1 MPLGDSSR
9 AGSSRP
15 SALAARAVRCR
26 IGEVN
31 RYGLTAALR
40 GRVAVT
46 AGGRGASP
54 APLLECLIA
63 DADSTDRRLLHD
75 LLVRAG
81 RVAVLGE
88 TSDGMDLRRLVRQR
102 EPDVLFLDVRM
113 PSDVLDRMLA
123 GDRQLPCLVV
133 LSSALASDATVAY
146 TAGATD
152 FLLKPYTLAR
162 LDLAVARTEGRLAE
176 LARLGSLRSDDG
188 GAPPSVQAE
197 ARRATRETG
206 MLAIASQGRVEYV
219 SPSSIV
225 WVASAGD
232 GARIFISDRVIA
244 ARSSLMDLA
253 QRLDPQIFLRTH
265 RGALVNVEM
274 VTRLESTGAGGVVV
288 LSSGQQ
294 VPVAKRRIAE
304 VRRALRL
311 SHRRLLPTA
320 PAARSA

>member
-1 MPLGDSSR
+1 M
-9 AGSSRP
+9 
-15 SALAARAVRCR
+15 
-26 IGEVN
+26 N
-31 RYGLTAALR
+31 RFGRTAALR
-40 GRVAVT
+40 GRVAVAT
-46 AGGRGASP
+46 GGRGATP
-54 APLLECLIA
+54 TRLLQCLIA
-63 DADSTDRRLLHD
+63 DADFADRRLLRD
-75 LLVRAG
+75 LLARDG
-81 RVAVLGE
+81 RVAVLAE
-88 TSDGMDLRRLVRQR
+88 TSDGMDLRRLVQQR
-102 EPDVLFLDVRM
+102 EPDVLFLDMRM

-123 GDRQLPCLVV
+123 GDRRLPCLVV
-133 LSSALASDATVAY
+133 LSSALASDATLAY

-162 LDLAVARTEGRLAE
+162 LDLAVARAQGRLAE
-176 LARLGSLRSDDG
+176 LARL
-188 GAPPSVQAE
+188 QADRCDE
-197 ARRATRETG
+197 DVAAATPVDARRAPHEPG
-206 MLAIASQGRVEYV
+206 MLAIASQGRVEYL

-232 GARIFISDRVIA
+232 GARIYVSGRVIP
-244 ARSSLMDLA
+244 ARASLMDLA

-274 VTRLESTGAGGVVV
+274 VTRLESTGAGGVLF

-294 VPVAKRRIAE
+294 VPVAKRRIAQ